1 MHDTTSS
8 RLTINNLWRQG
19 SSDNL
24 RSGST
29 SIFRRLI
36 AASDQRRA
44 SLVHFF
50 PFHSSKRSSSWAS
63 IPRSLFLSSSSIFF
77 RSTAKEAIRFFRILD
92 SPIES
97 RIESTETDEGNSCE
111 WKRKGKLVRGFRGL
125 RTISTINIYI
135 LYIHDDCTLLRN
147 PARVIHNCF
156 NTYLRS
162 FAFHRNLLFSAQ
174 YYIRIFASRP
184 STAVHRLCARRR
196 NYIDNV
202 VPFPHLPTY

>member
-50 PFHSSKRSSSWAS
+50 PFHSSKRSSSWVS
-63 IPRSLFLSSSSIFF
+63 IPRSLVLVNFFSIDGKRSDSILSNS
-77 RSTAKEAIRFFRILD
+77 RFPL
-92 SPIES
+92 IES

-135 LYIHDDCTLLRN
+135 
-147 PARVIHNCF
+147 
-156 NTYLRS
+156 
-162 FAFHRNLLFSAQ
+162 
-174 YYIRIFASRP
+174 YYI
-184 STAVHRLCARRR
+184 STMIARC
-196 NYIDNV
+196 
-202 VPFPHLPTY
+202 

>member
-63 IPRSLFLSSSSIFF
+63 IPRSLFLVNFFSIDGK
-77 RSTAKEAIRFFRILD
+77 RSDSILSNSRFPL
-92 SPIES
+92 IES

-135 LYIHDDCTLLRN
+135 
-147 PARVIHNCF
+147 
-156 NTYLRS
+156 
-162 FAFHRNLLFSAQ
+162 
-174 YYIRIFASRP
+174 YYI
-184 STAVHRLCARRR
+184 STMIARC
-196 NYIDNV
+196 
-202 VPFPHLPTY
+202 